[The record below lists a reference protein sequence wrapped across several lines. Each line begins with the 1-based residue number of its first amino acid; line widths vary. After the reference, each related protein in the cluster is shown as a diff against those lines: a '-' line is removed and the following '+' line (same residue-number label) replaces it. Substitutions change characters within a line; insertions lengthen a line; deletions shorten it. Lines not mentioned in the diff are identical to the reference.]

1 MIFKITKA
9 ELLTHSTLERS
20 DLGKWCYLVN
30 GAICGFKRTR
40 AEAEQQRAEVFRD

>member
-1 MIFKITKA
+1 MVFKITKA
-9 ELLTHSTLERS
+9 VLRTHSTLDRS

-30 GAICGFKRTR
+30 GAICGFKKTR